1 MVNKYANWFIWTAAA
16 VLTVTGIAKAS
27 GAFGSAQ
34 VLGTADPLFGLPFRH
49 LMLLVSAVELF
60 IACLCFCVKKRP
72 VLKIALI
79 AWIASSFLV
88 YRLGLWWLDW
98 KHPCSCL
105 GKLTDTLHISPH
117 SADNLIKVLLAYLLI
132 GSYGLLLNQ
141 WRKTRQVLF
150 EAKNE
155 KGHA

>member
-1 MVNKYANWFIWTAAA
+1 WTAAA

-27 GAFGSAQ
+27 GAFGNAQ
-34 VLGTADPLFGLPFRH
+34 VLGTADPLLVLQFRH

-60 IACLCFCVKKRP
+60 VACMCFFVENRP

-79 AWIASSFLV
+79 AWMASNFFV
-88 YRLGLWWLDW
+88 YRLGLWWLEW

-105 GKLTDTLHISPH
+105 GNLTDALQISPQ

-141 WRKTRQVLF
+141 CR
-150 EAKNE
+150 
-155 KGHA
+155 